1 MFKIFHQFNCESSY
15 LICLIQCQVSQ
26 LQDTGKSET
35 SFNMTLNNHRK
46 DSKNENAILTC
57 KYFQNLNHML
67 QQNAKFTLTE
77 QIKKNVCNYKIV
89 MATPEKTGKLLD
101 SKTESTLPRWFEP
114 RT

>member
-1 MFKIFHQFNCESSY
+1 
-15 LICLIQCQVSQ
+15 
-26 LQDTGKSET
+26 
-35 SFNMTLNNHRK
+35 
-46 DSKNENAILTC
+46 
-57 KYFQNLNHML
+57 ML

-89 MATPEKTGKLLD
+89 MATPEKMGKLLD